1 MENNVVKSYKE
12 RLIDETIDKYLNV
25 FGGIVIEGPKWCGK
39 TWTSLKHAKSVSYLT
54 DKNVRTLALNDP
66 KLIFNDE
73 RPQLIDEWQLAP
85 CVWDAV
91 RLECDLSG
99 VSGNFILT
107 GSTTLQKEDE
117 DEVYHSGT
125 GRFLLLKMYPMSLYE
140 SGDSNGSV
148 SLMDMFD
155 KKNISAKTDAIDL
168 RYLAY
173 LVIRGGWPANVRV
186 TRELAGK
193 IPESYIDILLKKDI
207 HERKDKRRSSEK
219 MEIILKS
226 LARNESTV
234 ASMNTLLNDTSEFKT
249 EDERVDSRGTLEDY
263 LKALEDLYLI
273 NNQPAFSTN
282 YRSSSRIGKSVK
294 RHLVDPS
301 LTCAVLNLNVEKLL
315 YDLNTFGLIFE
326 SLVYRDLCIYMNYL
340 GGKVYHFRDNTS
352 GDEIDEIVE
361 LSDGR
366 YGAIE
371 VKISYNEKAINEA
384 KEGLLRFKET
394 VSKKPEFLCIIVG
407 VGGGAY
413 VDSETG
419 IYIVPINSLK
429 P

>member
-1 MENNVVKSYKE
+1 M
-12 RLIDETIDKYLNV
+12 
-25 FGGIVIEGPKWCGK
+25 
-39 TWTSLKHAKSVSYLT
+39 
-54 DKNVRTLALNDP
+54 
-66 KLIFNDE
+66 
-73 RPQLIDEWQLAP
+73 
-85 CVWDAV
+85 
-91 RLECDLSG
+91 
-99 VSGNFILT
+99 
-107 GSTTLQKEDE
+107 
-117 DEVYHSGT
+117 
-125 GRFLLLKMYPMSLYE
+125 
-140 SGDSNGSV
+140 
-148 SLMDMFD
+148 
-155 KKNISAKTDAIDL
+155 
-168 RYLAY
+168 
-173 LVIRGGWPANVRV
+173 
-186 TRELAGK
+186 
-193 IPESYIDILLKKDI
+193 
-207 HERKDKRRSSEK
+207 
-219 MEIILKS
+219 
-226 LARNESTV
+226 
-234 ASMNTLLNDTSEFKT
+234 
-249 EDERVDSRGTLEDY
+249 
-263 LKALEDLYLI
+263 YLI